1 MAEDGAGRGMGQEK
15 TRTWALME
23 ARLAVYLR
31 TFSGLGAEDRE
42 DALQAALVAFW
53 RSGPEAEE
61 DARPWHYRVARNAA
75 VDALRRG
82 SGEARGP
89 RSWLSGST
97 PAAEEPQEPGPGPEE
112 RLHLGRGEGLR
123 AEFPR
128 RVSDAEREL
137 AYLTFSEGLSY
148 EQAAI
153 LTGTP
158 WDGEVRLSGVKRRLE
173 ARYRR
178 LMK

>member
-1 MAEDGAGRGMGQEK
+1 
-15 TRTWALME
+15 ME
-23 ARLAVYLR
+23 GRLAVYLR
-31 TFSGLGAEDRE
+31 SFSGLGAEDRE
-42 DALQAALVAFW
+42 DALQATLTAFW

-61 DARPWHYRVARNAA
+61 DARPWLYRVARNAA
-75 VDALRRG
+75 VDALRRRKR
-82 SGEARGP
+82 EARGP

-112 RLHLGRGEGLR
+112 RLLSEEERDFVREFLAGL
-123 AEFPR
+123 
-128 RVSDAEREL
+128 SDAEREL

-158 WDGEVRLSGVKRRLE
+158 LGTVKWRLSGVKRRLE